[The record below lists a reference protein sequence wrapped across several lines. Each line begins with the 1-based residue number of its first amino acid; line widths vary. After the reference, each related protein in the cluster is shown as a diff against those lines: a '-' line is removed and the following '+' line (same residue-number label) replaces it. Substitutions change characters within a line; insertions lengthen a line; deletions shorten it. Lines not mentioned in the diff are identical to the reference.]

1 MHALYN
7 PDWLFGGG
15 MLFGGLW
22 LMAAVAFGY
31 GVALAAQK
39 VQRAVRA
46 R

>member
-22 LMAAVAFGY
+22 LMVAVAFGY
-31 GVALAAQK
+31 GVAVAAQK
-39 VQRAVRA
+39 IQRVVRA